1 MVIYIVY
8 AKGENMTVFI
18 NVPVTVEINKLLEG
32 SQNIRYRKWYLLIV
46 NLNTS
51 GEGNRSTRRKS
62 PTCCK
67 VTDKL

>member
-8 AKGENMTVFI
+8 AKEENITVFI

-32 SQNIRYRKWYLLIV
+32 SQNIKYRNWYLFLV

-51 GEGNRSTRRKS
+51 FNIVS
-62 PTCCK
+62 
-67 VTDKL
+67 LLLIF

>member
-32 SQNIRYRKWYLLIV
+32 SQNIKYRKWYLLLV

-51 GEGNRSTRRKS
+51 FNIVS
-62 PTCCK
+62 
-67 VTDKL
+67 LLLIF

>member
-1 MVIYIVY
+1 LILFKLVLMVIYIVY

-32 SQNIRYRKWYLLIV
+32 SQNIKYRKWYLLLV

-51 GEGNRSTRRKS
+51 FNIVS
-62 PTCCK
+62 
-67 VTDKL
+67 LLLIF

>member
-8 AKGENMTVFI
+8 AKEENINVFI

-32 SQNIRYRKWYLLIV
+32 SQNIKYCGNWYLLQV

-51 GEGNRSTRRKS
+51 FNIVS
-62 PTCCK
+62 
-67 VTDKL
+67 LLLIF

>member
-51 GEGNRSTRRKS
+51 FNIVS
-62 PTCCK
+62 
-67 VTDKL
+67 LLLIF

>member
-32 SQNIRYRKWYLLIV
+32 SQNIKFLAGIN
-46 NLNTS
+46 NLPCT
-51 GEGNRSTRRKS
+51 
-62 PTCCK
+62 
-67 VTDKL
+67 